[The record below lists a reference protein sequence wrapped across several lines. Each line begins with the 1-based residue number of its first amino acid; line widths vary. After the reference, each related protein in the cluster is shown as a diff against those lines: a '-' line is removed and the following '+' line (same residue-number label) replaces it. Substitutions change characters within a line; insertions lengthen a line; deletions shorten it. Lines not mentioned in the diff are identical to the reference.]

1 MRPATRRALCR
12 LTTLAVVA
20 LAGFLLGA
28 GPASASS
35 VAYIDGHEVWV
46 STLDGSRKER
56 LSAGEGDWISV
67 TAADNGAILGVRLEA
82 GRIFQL
88 AKIQLWGSDGS
99 VLSQGPLPSTSGWSS
114 YVAPLG
120 LDLTSDGVFAVYGY
134 SGQTG
139 IVPNATFVRGHYA
152 ILSDTKTNLTPIG
165 QSGYTN
171 PTTFGRRVVASQGS
185 QVVAQVT
192 DVSNPFAISW
202 APIID
207 VSGTGL
213 ELRRTDVAATGRLA
227 AIELAADPGDDKIAA
242 VSLSGMDPPVTV
254 GAATDCFLPTVGE
267 ATEPTLSQD
276 GAFIGWKDAQGVK
289 VAGAPTGTTEPCALS
304 SPPIVIS
311 PTGSYPSI
319 GGANVAQLR
328 PTTPAPT
335 SPTPPPSA
343 APRLSPLAV
352 TLPAKPTAAALAT
365 TRGLALKVRA
375 PAAGRITVTGSVIA
389 RRLGLK
395 GKKQIVIAS
404 GFASPKAAGTVTVRV
419 RLKKFA
425 RKYRARLRG
434 ATLVLRI
441 SQGRLTTKKSVRLR

>member
-1 MRPATRRALCR
+1 MRSARRRALCR

-20 LAGFLLGA
+20 LAGFLVGA

-67 TAADNGAILGVRLEA
+67 TAADNGRILGVRLEA
-82 GRIFQL
+82 GKIFQL
-88 AKIQLWGSDGS
+88 AKIQLWESNGS
-99 VLSQGPLPSTSGWSS
+99 VLSQGPLPSTSGWTS

-120 LDLTSDGVFAVYGY
+120 LDLTSDGVFAIYGY
-134 SGQTG
+134 AGQVG
-139 IVPNATFVRGHYA
+139 IVPGATFPKGHYA
-152 ILSDTKTNLTPIG
+152 ILSDTKSNITPIG

-171 PTTFGRRVVASQGS
+171 PTTFGRRVVSSQGS
-185 QVVAQVT
+185 QVMAQVT
-192 DVSNPFAISW
+192 DTSNPFAISW

-207 VSGTGL
+207 VSATGL

-254 GAATDCFLPTVGE
+254 GATTDCYLPTVGE
-267 ATEPTLSQD
+267 ATDPTLSQD
-276 GAFIGWKDAQGVK
+276 GATIAWKDAQGVK

-319 GGANVAQLR
+319 GGADVAQLR
-328 PTTPAPT
+328 PTAPAPT
-335 SPTPPPSA
+335 SPTPPSV
-343 APRLSPLAV
+343 APRLSPLTV
-352 TLPAKPTAAALAT
+352 TLPAKPTAAALAA

-395 GKKQIVIAS
+395 GKKLIVIAS
-404 GFASPKAAGTVTVRV
+404 GLATAKAAGTVTVRV
-419 RLKKFA
+419 RLKKSA